1 MLRFLIEPYF
11 PFSPLACFSLFKTM
25 SASVVEA
32 LWCGHLIQERL
43 EVIEECKQ
51 WFLFHFQLCSCCSHD
66 LEVKWVKSKTLV
78 TLVEN
83 DLGCYSIPIP
93 MSLFPCEQHLRELD
107 CKPDVTLPLLILQ
120 HRQNSTAQ
128 CCFLKATLL
137 AHDWNIKRGIYLM
150 HTTRW
155 IWWSDTCMT
164 LSPSPP
170 SRSWMYSSPPKL
182 SFHLYYYY
190 CNT

>member
-25 SASVVEA
+25 STSVVEA

-107 CKPDVTLPLLILQ
+107 CKPHGTLPLLILQ

-137 AHDWNIKRGIYLM
+137 RYITDMQKTVHI
-150 HTTRW
+150 
-155 IWWSDTCMT
+155 
-164 LSPSPP
+164 
-170 SRSWMYSSPPKL
+170 
-182 SFHLYYYY
+182 
-190 CNT
+190 